1 MIDDKTPVIIG
12 VGQSVERIDAPDY
25 VGLSAADLAA
35 QAARRALADTG
46 VDPRHAIDAIAAV
59 RTFDDS
65 FPFVPHFGVPDKF
78 PRAVARR
85 LGINPA
91 YATLGP
97 VGGDTP
103 LALLGQMG
111 ARIAAGETKAALIVG
126 GEAIS
131 TVRHLQKLG
140 DVRDWTET
148 DDGPVED
155 GGAQLEEV
163 VKPYQVIHGLRG
175 APVTY
180 GLFENARRARLGLS
194 KTAYARE
201 MGALMAHFMP
211 VAAAN
216 PYAAAVVTPMSPGAL
231 VDVDPRNRMVADPYP
246 LRIVSRD
253 QVNQGAALVMTS
265 VGTARAL
272 GIDES
277 RWVYVH
283 GLALGTERDLI
294 ERPDLGAAPTGVATI
309 EAALA
314 SADATAAEM
323 AHFDFYSCFPIAV
336 FAAAVDGLGMAADDP
351 RGLSVTGG
359 LPFFGGPG
367 NNYTTHAIATMV
379 ERLRADEG
387 SSGLVFSHGGYM
399 SKFGAA
405 VLSSRPGSWSGTS
418 VCAPDIDPPVAVN
431 WHPTGTGRILTHTIL
446 YANGHPVRAVVVGEL
461 VGGARFIA
469 NEADAETLAHL
480 VATDPIG
487 AAVTVSHAADG
498 NSFRFA

>member
-1 MIDDKTPVIIG
+1 MIADNTPIIVG

-25 VGLSAADLAA
+25 AGLSAADLAA
-35 QAARRALADTG
+35 QAARRALADAG
-46 VDPRHAIDAIAAV
+46 AKLRIDAIAAV

-65 FPFVPHFGVPDKF
+65 FPFVPPFGVPDKF

-85 LGINPA
+85 LGINPV

-111 ARIAAGETKAALIVG
+111 ARISAGEAKAALIVG

-140 DVRDWTET
+140 ETRDWTEQDKGNM
-148 DDGPVED
+148 DDA
-155 GGAQLEEV
+155 GAQLAAL
-163 VKPYQVIHGLRG
+163 VKPYQIMHGLRG
-175 APVTY
+175 APPIY
-180 GLFENARRARLGLS
+180 GLLENARRARLGLS
-194 KTAYARE
+194 KAAYARE
-201 MGALMAHFMP
+201 MGALMARFMP

-216 PYAAAVVTPMSPGAL
+216 PYAAAAVTPMSADEL
-231 VDVDPRNRMVADPYP
+231 VEVDARNRMVADPYP

-253 QVNQGAALVMTS
+253 QVNQGAALVVTS

-272 GIDES
+272 GIAED
-277 RWVYVH
+277 RWVFVH

-294 ERPDLGAAPTGVATI
+294 ERPDLGAAPTGVATLK
-309 EAALA
+309 AALGDMTTD
-314 SADATAAEM
+314 SIG
-323 AHFDFYSCFPIAV
+323 HFDFYSCFAIAV
-336 FAAAVDGLGMAADDP
+336 FAAAVDGLGLAPDDP
-351 RGLSVTGG
+351 RGLTVTGG

-367 NNYTTHAIATMV
+367 NNYATHAIATMV
-379 ERLRADEG
+379 ERLRADQG
-387 SSGLVFSHGGYM
+387 SSGLVFAHGGYM

-405 VLSSRPGSWSGTS
+405 ALSTTP
-418 VCAPDIDPPVAVN
+418 APWPDMAICKRDADPPIAVD
-431 WHPTGTGRILTHTIL
+431 WHPTGNGRILTHTVL
-446 YANGHPVRAVVVGEL
+446 YANGHPVRAVIIGEFA
-461 VGGARFIA
+461 GGARFIA

-480 VATDPIG
+480 VASDPIG
-487 AAVTVSHAADG
+487 ASVTVTHASEG

>member
-1 MIDDKTPVIIG
+1 MIPDNTPIIVG
-12 VGQSVERIDAPDY
+12 VGQSVERIDASDY

-35 QAARRALADTG
+35 LAARRALADVG
-46 VDPRHAIDAIAAV
+46 VDLSRSIDAIAAV

-65 FPFVPHFGVPDKF
+65 FPFVPPFGVPDKF

-111 ARIAAGETKAALIVG
+111 ARIASGEAKAALIVG

-140 DVRDWTET
+140 EVRDWTEI

-155 GGAQLEEV
+155 GGSLLEEV

-175 APVTY
+175 APPTY
-180 GLFENARRARLGLS
+180 GLSENARRARLGLS
-194 KTAYARE
+194 KAAYARE
-201 MGALMAHFMP
+201 MGALMARFMP
-211 VAAAN
+211 VAAEN
-216 PYAAAVVTPMSPGAL
+216 PYSAAAVTPMSGDDL
-231 VDVDPRNRMVADPYP
+231 VEVDARNRMVADPYL
-246 LRIVSRD
+246 LRLVSRD
-253 QVNQGAALVMTS
+253 QVNQGAALVVTS
-265 VGTARAL
+265 VGVARAL
-272 GIDES
+272 GIAED
-277 RWVYVH
+277 RWVFVQ
-283 GLALGTERDLI
+283 GLALGTEPDLI
-294 ERPDLGAAPTGVATI
+294 ERPDFGAAPTGVATI
-309 EAALA
+309 KAALGEVTT
-314 SADATAAEM
+314 DDI

-336 FAAAVDGLGMAADDP
+336 FAAAVDGLGIAPDDP
-351 RGLSVTGG
+351 RGLTVTGG

-367 NNYTTHAIATMV
+367 NNYSTHAIATMV
-379 ERLRADEG
+379 ERLRVDRG
-387 SSGLVFSHGGYM
+387 SSGLVFAHGGYM

-405 VLSSRPGSWSGTS
+405 VLSTRPAPWSDA
-418 VCAPDIDPPVAVN
+418 VICRPDVDPQIAVD
-431 WHPTGTGRILTHTIL
+431 WHPMGIGRILTHTVL
-446 YANGHPVRAVVVGEL
+446 YANGHTVRAVIIGEL
-461 VGGARFIA
+461 TSGARFIA

-480 VATDPIG
+480 VASDPIG
-487 AAVTVSHAADG
+487 ASVIVAHAPEG